1 MIQIKFFYGQ
11 SSSSYEHFAPFYFSF
26 HEKYSKTECGDR
38 KLLCITSIFSLLS
51 PERSTEFKIKL
62 TNNISVTGIIP
73 SNDKFEKYLS
83 T

>member
-11 SSSSYEHFAPFYFSF
+11 SSSSYEHFASSYFSF
-26 HEKYSKTECGDR
+26 YKKYSKTGCGDR

-73 SNDKFEKYLS
+73 SNNKFEKYLS